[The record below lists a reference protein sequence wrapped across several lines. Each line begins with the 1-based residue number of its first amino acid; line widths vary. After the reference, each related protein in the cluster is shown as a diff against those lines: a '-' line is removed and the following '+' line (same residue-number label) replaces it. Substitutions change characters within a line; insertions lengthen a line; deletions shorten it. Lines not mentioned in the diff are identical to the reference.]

1 METVL
6 RMENEKKKFEEY
18 KKILL
23 MECLSR
29 KKIELKFPCK
39 NPRRTERQ
47 IPNWTSAPIEKRKR
61 WLI

>member
-1 METVL
+1 
-6 RMENEKKKFEEY
+6 MENEKKKFEEY